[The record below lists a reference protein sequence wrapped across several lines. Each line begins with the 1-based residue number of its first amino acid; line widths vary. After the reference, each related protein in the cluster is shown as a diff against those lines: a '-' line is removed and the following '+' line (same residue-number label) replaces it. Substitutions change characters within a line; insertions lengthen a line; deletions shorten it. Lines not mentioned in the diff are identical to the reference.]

1 MSPAEIKLR
10 QSQEDW
16 AAAMDDWAQAQE
28 RIRTAKSAWSEAQ
41 AEFFHKVPMCPEAC
55 SGCPQ

>member
-28 RIRTAKSAWSEAQ
+28 RIRTAKSAWSAAQ
-41 AEFFHKVPMCPEAC
+41 MEFIQTSACPEGC
-55 SGCPQ
+55 SGCPK